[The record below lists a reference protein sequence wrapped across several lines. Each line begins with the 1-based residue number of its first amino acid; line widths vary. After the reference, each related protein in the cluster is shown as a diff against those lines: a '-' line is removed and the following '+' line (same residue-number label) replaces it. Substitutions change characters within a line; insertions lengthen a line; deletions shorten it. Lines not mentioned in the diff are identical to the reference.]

1 MMKPNSAL
9 TVSRSE
15 RRWVTIF
22 ALLALTATTIPYLL
36 GYAWQT
42 DAWHFTGFVF
52 ALEDGNT
59 YIAKMLSGAAGHWL
73 FYTPYTSYPQNGVL
87 LFLPYLLLGKL
98 TSGPGQ
104 HEQLVAI
111 YQIYRWLAGLF
122 LIHSVYE
129 FIALFVQDIRL
140 RKLGTAV
147 SVMGGGLGWLSLLVM
162 RDTLPLDFY
171 SPESFGFLAF
181 FGLPHLAL
189 GRGLLLK
196 GVKGYLRG
204 FGTDVT
210 RERRLA
216 RWNAVWWIALG
227 LVHPLNLV
235 MGGAVVGCHFVT
247 MTVIKTVRRSW
258 LVEFT
263 WSDWR
268 CLLRRAGWLALAA
281 APFVFYNAVM
291 TLMDP
296 FMAQWAAQNVLVSP
310 PPVDYLLAYG
320 LLIPLAAFG
329 FLHTLNLPGG
339 RGWLV
344 VVWVLLLPV
353 LVYAPTNLQRRFSE
367 GVWVALVVVALIGV
381 SRLPETTLKLGRYAA
396 GIIFLTPILFYTG
409 SLIAIQEPAAP
420 LYRPAAEI
428 LAFEY
433 LASEA
438 EHDTVILAGRN
449 TSNPLPA
456 WVPLRVVV
464 GHGPESL
471 NAEELTADV
480 TTFFDAETAE
490 TERQVLITE
499 LDIRYIFLGPE
510 ERLIGAWQP
519 DEIAQYDLIYQQEG
533 YEIYEVIPEATP

>member
-1 MMKPNSAL
+1 MTPDSIL
-9 TVSRSE
+9 PVSRSE
-15 RRWVTIF
+15 RRWATIF
-22 ALLALTATTIPYLL
+22 ALLALAATTIPYLL

-52 ALEDGNT
+52 AVEDGNT

-73 FYTPYTSYPQNGVL
+73 FYTPYTPYPQNGVL
-87 LFLPYLLLGKL
+87 LYLPYLLLGKL

-104 HEQLVAI
+104 HEQLLAM

-122 LIHSVYE
+122 LIHTVYE
-129 FIALFVQDIRL
+129 FIAQFVQDVRL
-140 RKLGTAV
+140 RKLGTAI
-147 SVMGGGLGWLSLLVM
+147 SVLGGGLGWLSLLVM
-162 RDTLPLDFY
+162 REALPLDFY

-196 GVKGYLRG
+196 GVGGYLRQ
-204 FGTDVT
+204 FGTDLT

-216 RWNAVWWIALG
+216 RWNALWWIALG

-235 MGGAVVGCHFVT
+235 MGGVVVGCHFVT
-247 MTVIKTVRRSW
+247 MTIIKTVRRNW
-258 LVEFT
+258 LLGVT

-268 CLLRRAGWLALAA
+268 CLLHRAGWLALAA
-281 APFVFYNAVM
+281 APIVFYNAAM
-291 TLMDP
+291 TQMDP
-296 FMAQWAAQNVLVSP
+296 FMAQWTAQNVLVSP

-320 LLIPLAAFG
+320 LLIPLAVFG
-329 FLHTLNLPGG
+329 FRHTLTLPGG

-353 LVYAPTNLQRRFSE
+353 LVYAPTNLQRRLSE
-367 GVWVALVVVALIGV
+367 GVWVALVVVALIGF
-381 SRLPETTLKLGRYAA
+381 SRLPETTRKFGRYAA
-396 GIIFLTPILFYTG
+396 GIIFLTPVLFYTG

-438 EHDTVILAGRN
+438 DHGAVILAGRN

-456 WVPLRVVV
+456 WAPLRVVV

-480 TTFFDAETAE
+480 TAFFDGETAE
-490 TERQVLITE
+490 TERQAFITE
-499 LDIRYIFLGPE
+499 LGIRYIVLGPE
-510 ERLIGAWQP
+510 ERLIGAWQT
-519 DEIAQYDLIYQQEG
+519 DETLHYDLIYQQEG
-533 YEIYEVIPEATP
+533 YVIYEIISEAIP